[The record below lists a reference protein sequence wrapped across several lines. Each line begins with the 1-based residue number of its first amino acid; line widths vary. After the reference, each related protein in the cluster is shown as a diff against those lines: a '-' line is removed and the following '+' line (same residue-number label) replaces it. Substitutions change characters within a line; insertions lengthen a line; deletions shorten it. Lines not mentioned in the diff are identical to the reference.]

1 MNVLFFFYSKSQT
14 DESKGQEEST
24 EAVQGAEDHRGLRG
38 LFNCWKPVE
47 APAAEKSGTKMSVEA
62 PAEKS
67 ETKRSVEVPAEKS
80 ETERSVEATAE
91 KSETKR

>member
-47 APAAEKSGTKMSVEA
+47 APAEKSGAKKSVEA